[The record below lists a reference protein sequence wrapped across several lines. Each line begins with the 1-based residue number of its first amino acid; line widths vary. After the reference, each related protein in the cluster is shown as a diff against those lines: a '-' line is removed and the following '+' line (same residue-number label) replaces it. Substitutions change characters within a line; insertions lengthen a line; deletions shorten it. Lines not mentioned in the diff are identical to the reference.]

1 MELYDL
7 QSLVE
12 SDASRQEILTAIKRI
27 QAESIDVKWS
37 IDDIVGLGKPDGKE
51 IGRSDAIEIARLAEK
66 HHDAQYGVTW
76 DYLRQIIEN
85 YYNDKPDEDS
95 E

>member
-7 QSLVE
+7 KSLIE
-12 SDASRQEILTAIKRI
+12 HDASKQELLTAITRL
-27 QAESIDVKWS
+27 QSENIDVMWS
-37 IDDIVGLGKPDGKE
+37 IDDIIGLGKPDGKE

-66 HHDAQYGVTW
+66 HHDAQYGVNW